1 MTIRQERKT
10 GLKLS
15 SEFWPQEY
23 QVVRFLYFASEE
35 ELKKS
40 DLHYPVFPNKDRKSQ
55 QEICETALNA
65 FHGIA
70 DSEMGKE
77 WVDSVNTGCAL
88 LNDETNPDTGEK
100 FGKHVWWVNF
110 NIWDDEFNL
119 WNSKGYAILDEDG
132 NVLTVKLELGGNG

>member
-1 MTIRQERKT
+1 MAESNRIQKDAYRTGTMILPGPLKRTI
-10 GLKLS
+10 G
-15 SEFWPQEY
+15 
-23 QVVRFLYFASEE
+23 
-35 ELKKS
+35 
-40 DLHYPVFPNKDRKSQ
+40 KSQ

-77 WVDSVNTGCAL
+77 WVDSVKTGCAL

-132 NVLTVKLELGGNG
+132 NVLTIKLELGGNG